1 VCGAESQALIGYL
14 LEQALRNEFAARKIN
29 REVACVVTQV
39 LVHAD
44 DPAFTNPTK
53 PIGPY
58 YLRDDEVL
66 VKKAK
71 GWKMAYDQRGGW
83 RRIVPSPRPVDV
95 IEKDIIRTLV
105 GNGEGRLVIAAGGGG
120 IPVIR
125 KDGKLVG
132 VEAVID
138 KDLAAAV
145 LAKAI
150 GWKHLDIATDVP
162 QIALDFGKPSQR
174 FLDHLTISEAKKHL
188 ADGQFP
194 PGSMGPK
201 VEAVIEFLEHGGQHA
216 VITDLE
222 HLALAVAG
230 QAGTQV
236 GRA

>member
-1 VCGAESQALIGYL
+1 MV
-14 LEQALRNEFAARKIN
+14 
-29 REVACVVTQV
+29 
-39 LVHAD
+39 
-44 DPAFTNPTK
+44 
-53 PIGPY
+53 
-58 YLRDDEVL
+58 
-66 VKKAK
+66 
-71 GWKMAYDQRGGW
+71 YDQRGGW
-83 RRIVPSPRPVDV
+83 RRVVPSPRPVAV
-95 IEKDIIRTLV
+95 VEKDILRMLG
-105 GNGEGRLVIAAGGGG
+105 GNGDGRIVIAAGGGG

-150 GWKHLDIATDVP
+150 GWKHLVIATDVP

-174 FLDHLTISEAKKHL
+174 VLDHLTIAEAKKHL

-222 HLALAVAG
+222 HLAPAVAG
-230 QAGTQV
+230 KAGTQV